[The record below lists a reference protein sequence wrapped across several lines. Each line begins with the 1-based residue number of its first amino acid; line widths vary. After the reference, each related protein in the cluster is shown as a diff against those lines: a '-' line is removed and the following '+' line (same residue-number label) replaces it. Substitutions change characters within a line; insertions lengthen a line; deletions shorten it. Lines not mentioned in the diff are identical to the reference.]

1 MTIPIES
8 RRDYE
13 MYVKR
18 EVAKLQISNKQK
30 AITRKLM
37 MAGFDDGVN
46 YQANDTTY
54 VEVSDA

>member
-1 MTIPIES
+1 MQVMIES

-18 EVAKLQISNKQK
+18 QVAKLQISNKQK

-37 MAGFDDGVN
+37 MAGFDDGVS
-46 YQANDTTY
+46 YQANETTY
-54 VEVSDA
+54 VEVRE